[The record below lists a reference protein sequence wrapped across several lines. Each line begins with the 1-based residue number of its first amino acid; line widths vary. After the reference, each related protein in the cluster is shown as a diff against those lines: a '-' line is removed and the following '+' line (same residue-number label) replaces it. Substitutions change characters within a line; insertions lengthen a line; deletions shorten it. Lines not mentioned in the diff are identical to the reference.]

1 MKVLPKNKFLGH
13 NLIRY
18 AMAERNILSYLNHPF
33 IVKLRYAF

>member
-1 MKVLPKNKFLGH
+1 MKVLPKSKFIGH

-18 AMAERNILSYLNHPF
+18 ALTERNVLSILNHPF

>member
-1 MKVLPKNKFLGH
+1 MKVLPKSKFIGP

-18 AMAERNILSYLNHPF
+18 ALTERNVLSMLNHPF